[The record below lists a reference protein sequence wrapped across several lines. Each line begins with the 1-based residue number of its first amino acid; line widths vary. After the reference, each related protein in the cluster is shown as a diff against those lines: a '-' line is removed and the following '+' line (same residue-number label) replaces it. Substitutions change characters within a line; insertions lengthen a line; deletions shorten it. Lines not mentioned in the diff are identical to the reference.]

1 MDNLSIIIRNKN
13 EARWIGYAIQ
23 SCLDSFKNP
32 EIIIVDNNSTD
43 QSMQIVKEFCFSD
56 IKTYNIDDY
65 TPGKS
70 LNLGVSKAT
79 NKNILILSAHS
90 QIINMVDYEQV
101 ENLLQTHVAV
111 FGKQTPLYRGRRISK
126 RYVWSHFINE
136 SMINMWSKSENR
148 HFLHNAFCFYKK
160 SALEEFKFNEKLPS
174 KEERYWAKKIVENG
188 LSYYYEPKME
198 CHHHWTPNGA
208 TWRGIG

>member
-1 MDNLSIIIRNKN
+1 MANLSIIIRNKN
-13 EARWIGYAIQ
+13 EGQWIGHSIQ
-23 SCLDSFKNP
+23 SCLDNFKNP

-90 QIINMVDYEQV
+90 QIINMVDY
-101 ENLLQTHVAV
+101 
-111 FGKQTPLYRGRRISK
+111 
-126 RYVWSHFINE
+126 
-136 SMINMWSKSENR
+136 
-148 HFLHNAFCFYKK
+148 
-160 SALEEFKFNEKLPS
+160 
-174 KEERYWAKKIVENG
+174 
-188 LSYYYEPKME
+188 
-198 CHHHWTPNGA
+198 
-208 TWRGIG
+208 